1 MSNLSSNQFN
11 KTPFKSMAMGVRKIT
26 GKNKDKKLKRDP
38 NQRIPNP
45 SKGIG
50 IEYANNNG

>member
-11 KTPFKSMAMGVRKIT
+11 KKSFKNMVMGARQIT
-26 GKNKDKKLKRDP
+26 GKNKNKKLKRDP